1 MKRGSFLGV
10 TALIVLS
17 VTRVLGPTP
26 RTKRRRVIVDRQGDR
41 NYHPLTRKQHI
52 CTIHSMKQSADRGTP
67 PKAKIEDHGR
77 YMVMLLEAARSIEDR
92 LEGVLTEVGL
102 TSAKYQAI
110 DALARAGEPLTLS
123 ELASQLKCVRSNIT
137 QLVDRLEA
145 DGLVERVDDPTDR
158 RAVRAIVTPLGMKR
172 KAAGAEA
179 VGRLQAEVAAHVAP
193 AERAVLNRV
202 LAALK

>member
-1 MKRGSFLGV
+1 
-10 TALIVLS
+10 
-17 VTRVLGPTP
+17 
-26 RTKRRRVIVDRQGDR
+26 
-41 NYHPLTRKQHI
+41 
-52 CTIHSMKQSADRGTP
+52 
-67 PKAKIEDHGR
+67 
-77 YMVMLLEAARSIEDR
+77 MVMLLEAARSIEDR

-145 DGLVERVDDPTDR
+145 DGLVERVDDPADR

>member
-1 MKRGSFLGV
+1 
-10 TALIVLS
+10 
-17 VTRVLGPTP
+17 
-26 RTKRRRVIVDRQGDR
+26 
-41 NYHPLTRKQHI
+41 
-52 CTIHSMKQSADRGTP
+52 MKQSADRGTP